1 MENLFAQ
8 RFKELVKSSNMTY
21 ESLAKELGF
30 KSKGTISKYACIKD
44 VKLSTLLKIANYFN
58 VSPIWLMGLTD
69 DKHFEIKD

>member
-1 MENLFAQ
+1 MGGIILENLFAQ
-8 RFKELVKSSNMTY
+8 RFKEL
-21 ESLAKELGF
+21 GF
-30 KSKGTISKYACIKD
+30 KSEGTISKYTCIKD